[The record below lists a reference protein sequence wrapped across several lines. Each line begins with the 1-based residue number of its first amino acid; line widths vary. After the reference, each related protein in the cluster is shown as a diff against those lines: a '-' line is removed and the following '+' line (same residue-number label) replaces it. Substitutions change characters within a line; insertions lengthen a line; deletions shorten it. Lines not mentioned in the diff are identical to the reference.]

1 MRSRREITGSPVR
14 DTLLRS
20 PAQVPTA
27 SLEAPASR
35 AQSSNGAAGNGT
47 APGNGSS
54 PASPRPVPLTGRRSL
69 QNGLKNWRVRSR
81 LLLLV
86 VLPTLSAVILGGFAV
101 AASVRSAAAYQR
113 VEQFSR
119 LGGEIT
125 GLVHALQ
132 AERQDTIRYIT
143 MGPASGGRG
152 AAHAATAPELAVL
165 SQDYTATDRL
175 AATVRGRAGDI
186 GSSYPAVARQ

>member
-1 MRSRREITGSPVR
+1 MADLEVSVFGVPYGIRGSVDACRSPGERCNTVRSRREITGSPAR
-14 DTLLRS
+14 DALLRS

-35 AQSSNGAAGNGT
+35 GQSPNGAATKGS
-47 APGNGSS
+47 APRDGGS
-54 PASPRPVPLTGRRSL
+54 PASPRPVPLAGRRSL

-101 AASVRSAAAYQR
+101 AASARSAAAYQR
-113 VEQFSR
+113 VERFSQ

-125 GLVHALQ
+125 GLVQALQ
-132 AERQDTIRYIT
+132 TEREDTIRFIT
-143 MGPASGGRG
+143 TGSGAGGRG
-152 AAHAATAPELAVL
+152 SPSTVASTGL
-165 SQDYTATDRL
+165 S
-175 AATVRGRAGDI
+175 
-186 GSSYPAVARQ
+186 